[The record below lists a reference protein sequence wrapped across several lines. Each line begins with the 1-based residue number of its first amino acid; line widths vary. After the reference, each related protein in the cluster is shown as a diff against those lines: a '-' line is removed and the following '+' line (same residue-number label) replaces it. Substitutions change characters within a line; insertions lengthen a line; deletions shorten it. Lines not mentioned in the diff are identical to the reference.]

1 MFFIVK
7 ILSICYNTRKER
19 GDSYMRKIKRI
30 LLICTFVLA
39 VLLVIGGIL
48 QSHGSLLPPDVE
60 PTDDSGVGLLSFVF
74 TNLFR

>member
-1 MFFIVK
+1 
-7 ILSICYNTRKER
+7 
-19 GDSYMRKIKRI
+19 MRKIKRI